1 MDNRKQVVSVRLRA
15 ADLAKVKEIARRVR
29 VRESDVY
36 RFALRSTLDRL
47 APVYD
52 PDMRGNQL
60 LPIFID
66 LCLELAS
73 YFELD
78 TERLDA
84 LINGDLDDGE
94 RRLERDD
101 IRLLSM
107 LGTSEQYAYVKFRE
121 LSKLPVET
129 TGLSSMV
136 MDYLREKYA
145 WASPELQ
152 LVEET

>member
-1 MDNRKQVVSVRLRA
+1 MDNRKQVVSVRLKT
-15 ADLAKVKEIARRVR
+15 ADLAKVKEIAQRVR

-47 APVYD
+47 APIYD
-52 PDMRGNQL
+52 PDMRGNEL

-78 TERLDA
+78 TDRLDA
-84 LINGDLDDGE
+84 LINGDLGDGE
-94 RRLERDD
+94 RRLEKDD

-107 LGTSEQYAYVKFRE
+107 LGTSEQYAYVKFCE
-121 LSKLPVET
+121 LSKKPVET
-129 TGLSSMV
+129 AGLPSLV
-136 MDYLREKYA
+136 RDYLREKYTS
-145 WASPELQ
+145 ASPEPQ
-152 LVEET
+152 LVDD

>member
-84 LINGDLDDGE
+84 LINGDLDDGA
-94 RRLERDD
+94 RRLDRDD

-121 LSKLPVET
+121 LSNQPVET
-129 TGLSSMV
+129 TGLPSMV

-145 WASPELQ
+145 WASPEPQ